1 MEDEVLQ
8 RACLRSQ
15 EVIGEAVKNLSE
27 DFKADHIEI
36 EWKKIAGMRDMLIHQ
51 YIGVDWQIVWDVLE
65 NKIPQ
70 LNKDVKR
77 LIDEVGT
84 I

>member
-8 RACLRSQ
+8 RACLRSL

-51 YIGVDWQIVWDVLE
+51 YFGVDWQIVWDVLE